1 MALRLRLDAFCFKQ
15 FDPASGS
22 VQVPYD
28 KEEFTKR
35 VQDMCNWEMLKP
47 GYAPFCKHIF
57 IENFT
62 EAKQSYLAITEENK
76 ALLRSG
82 YEARR
87 AEEFA
92 VLGRWF
98 NAGEIGDIPKAGYLD
113 LILYSKE
120 QIDSEN
126 AAMNA
131 PPVNEEYDYGIISIK
146 PQDVDYELPMQPI
159 TMMRNA
165 MGEEYGGSGVKLDFE
180 TYAKSVEFWQAN
192 AILR

>member
-1 MALRLRLDAFCFKQ
+1 
-15 FDPASGS
+15 
-22 VQVPYD
+22 
-28 KEEFTKR
+28 
-35 VQDMCNWEMLKP
+35 
-47 GYAPFCKHIF
+47 
-57 IENFT
+57 
-62 EAKQSYLAITEENK
+62 
-76 ALLRSG
+76 
-82 YEARR
+82 
-87 AEEFA
+87 

-131 PPVNEEYDYGIISIK
+131 PPVDEEYDYGIISIK

-165 MGEEYGGSGVKLDFE
+165 MGEEYGGSGVKLDFD